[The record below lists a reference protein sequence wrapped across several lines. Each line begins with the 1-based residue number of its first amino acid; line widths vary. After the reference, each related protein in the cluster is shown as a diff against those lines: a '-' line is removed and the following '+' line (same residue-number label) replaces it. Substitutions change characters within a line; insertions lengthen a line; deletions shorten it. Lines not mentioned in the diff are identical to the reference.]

1 VSGARSL
8 SVMLGVALRSARKL
22 LKSPAFMLPPLVI
35 PLFFFAAF
43 IGAFSSLGETPGF
56 EYYDYTA
63 FEFVFVLYQSAAL
76 AGVFT
81 SLEIASD
88 FGTGMGR
95 RLMSATPH
103 RTAIVAGYLMPALG
117 RCALAITV
125 VWAVAVI
132 IGMPVRGD
140 VVDIAGLIA
149 LALLLSVATTLYGAG
164 VALRLKSTAAG
175 VLIMIPVFMAVF
187 LTPVFIPRD
196 QLSGWLEAVASVN
209 PLTPLLEAG
218 RGFLADDPVS
228 VGISFAAGFGLVIV
242 FAVWAAFGMRKAE
255 QTA

>member
-1 VSGARSL
+1 MSGARSL

-88 FGTGMGR
+88 YGTGMGR

-117 RCALAITV
+117 RCALAIAV

-196 QLSGWLEAVASVN
+196 QLSGWLQYAADWN
-209 PLTPLLEAG
+209 PITAALEAG
-218 RGFLADDPVS
+218 RGFMADEPVS
-228 VGISFAAGFGLVIV
+228 VALAFGVCVGLVAVAAV
-242 FAVWAAFGMRKAE
+242 FMVSGLRKAE
-255 QTA
+255 RAG

>member
-1 VSGARSL
+1 VTLAVAR
-8 SVMLGVALRSARKL
+8 RSARKL
-22 LKSPAFMLPPLVI
+22 LKNPAFVLPPLVI

-56 EYYDYTA
+56 EYYDFTA

-88 FGTGMGR
+88 YGTGIGR

-103 RTAIVAGYLMPALG
+103 RQAIVVGYLIPALG

-175 VLIMIPVFMAVF
+175 VLIMIPVFMAIF

-196 QLSGWLEAVASVN
+196 QLADWLEVVASVN

-228 VGISFAAGFGLVIV
+228 VGISFAAGAGLVIV
-242 FAVWAAFGMRKAE
+242 FWVWALFGMRKAE